1 MAVCGLATVKAIAK
15 HQKKHDALCCTKTIY
30 RMLKRHANGNAISGQ
45 FTGKG
50 RPPTISDADV
60 KWIAQL
66 LEVEVGK
73 TYTGS
78 DVEWMI
84 KKMQAENVES
94 AGFKPIIENSI
105 SRWTVKNYTAMLAT
119 ESNIAIS

>member
-1 MAVCGLATVKAIAK
+1 MLEYPVEDGHLRAATVKAIVEN
-15 HQKKHDALCCTKTIY
+15 QKKHNVLFSAKTIY
-30 RMLKRHANGNAISGQ
+30 PLLKRHANGNAISGQ

-60 KWIAQL
+60 KRIAQS

-78 DVEWMI
+78 DVE
-84 KKMQAENVES
+84 
-94 AGFKPIIENSI
+94 
-105 SRWTVKNYTAMLAT
+105 
-119 ESNIAIS
+119 